1 VSSLIP
7 ARTDFSIVAM
17 ADEWLVVGKPAPL
30 IVHPTND
37 RAEVTLLGE
46 LKVRWPEEEFFF
58 INRLD
63 RETSGCVLIAKSRGA
78 ARVFGK
84 QMMRRQIKKGYRAI
98 VHGWPDWDEKRVEA
112 PMIRKGEV
120 EESAIWVRQVV
131 HESGKDCAT
140 RFSVVRRFERS
151 EGRFSVVRCE
161 PETGR
166 THQLRVHLEYL
177 GYPIVGDKIYG
188 GDGSCYLEF
197 LEGGWTQALEAK
209 LLLSRQALHGSELV
223 FDWEGEELSLSCP
236 WTADLEEFCLGEGSQ
251 KPLH

>member
-1 VSSLIP
+1 MSRLIP

-37 RAEVTLLGE
+37 RIEVTLLSE
-46 LKVRWPEEEFFF
+46 LKARWPEDEFFF
-58 INRLD
+58 VNRLD

-98 VHGWPDWDEKRVEA
+98 VHGWPEWNEKRVDA
-112 PMIRKGEV
+112 PIVRKGEV
-120 EESAIWVRQVV
+120 GESAIWVRQVV
-131 HESGKDCAT
+131 HPCGKECVT
-140 RFSVVRRFERS
+140 NFSVETRFERNGG
-151 EGRFSVVRCE
+151 EFSVVRCE

-177 GYPIVGDKIYG
+177 GHPIVGDKIYG
-188 GDGSCYLEF
+188 GDGKSYLDF
-197 LEGGWTQALEAK
+197 LEGGWTTDLAK
-209 LLLSRQALHGSELV
+209 RLLLSRHALHGFDLV
-223 FDWEGEELSLSCP
+223 FDWDQGRVSLSCAWP
-236 WTADLEEFCLGEGSQ
+236 DDLDEFFLGGEPGE
-251 KPLH
+251 PLD

>member
-1 VSSLIP
+1 MSRLIP

-37 RAEVTLLGE
+37 RVEVTLLGE
-46 LKVRWPEEEFFF
+46 LKARWPDDEFFF

-84 QMMRRQIKKGYRAI
+84 QMMRRQIRKGYRAV
-98 VHGWPDWDEKRVEA
+98 VHGWPDWDEKRVDA
-112 PMIRKGEV
+112 PIVRKGEIG
-120 EESAIWVRQVV
+120 ESAIWVRQVV
-131 HESGKDCAT
+131 HSSGKACVT
-140 RFSVVRRFERS
+140 NFSVERRFERN
-151 EGRFSVVRCE
+151 EGKFSVVRCE

-188 GDGSCYLEF
+188 GDGKCYLDF
-197 LEGGWTQALEAK
+197 LEKGWTDDLAK
-209 LLLSRQALHGSELV
+209 RLLLSRHALHGSELV
-223 FDWEGEELSLSCP
+223 FDWDHRKVSLSCVWP
-236 WTADLEEFCLGEGSQ
+236 DDLDEFCLGGEQGE
-251 KPLH
+251 PLD